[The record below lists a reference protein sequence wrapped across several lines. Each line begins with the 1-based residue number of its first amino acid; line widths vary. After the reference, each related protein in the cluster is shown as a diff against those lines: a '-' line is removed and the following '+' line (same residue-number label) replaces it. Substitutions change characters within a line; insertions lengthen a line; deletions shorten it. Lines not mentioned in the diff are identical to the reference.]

1 MDTKLNQ
8 FLADLTILSKKVQNY
23 HWNIQGRSFFS
34 IHSKLDDVY
43 ENLNETIDE
52 IAERLL
58 ALKKNPI
65 SNYKGCL
72 EISNIK
78 EADSVAISIED
89 ALKSLF
95 NDIEYMLVKA
105 KEIKEFSDN
114 NKDYGT
120 SSMIDNFIVEYEKL
134 SWMLRA
140 TYIV

>member
-1 MDTKLNQ
+1 METKLNQ

-23 HWNIQGRSFFS
+23 HWNIQGKSFFS
-34 IHSKLDDVY
+34 VHAKLDEVY
-43 ENLNETIDE
+43 ENLNDTIDE

-58 ALKKNPI
+58 ALNKRPI
-65 SNYKGCL
+65 SNYKGYL

-105 KEIKEFSDN
+105 KEIKEFTDD

-120 SSMIDNFIVEYEKL
+120 SAMIDNFIIEYEKL
-134 SWMLRA
+134 SWMLRV
-140 TYIV
+140 TYIA

>member
-1 MDTKLNQ
+1 METKLNQ